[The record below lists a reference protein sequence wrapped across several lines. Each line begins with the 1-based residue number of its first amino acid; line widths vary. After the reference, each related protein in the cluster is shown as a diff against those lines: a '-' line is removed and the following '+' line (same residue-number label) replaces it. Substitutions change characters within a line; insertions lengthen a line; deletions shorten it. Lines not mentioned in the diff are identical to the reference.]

1 MLFLDEFAVYI
12 TTSSTFNNQPYS
24 GKIMKNIIIVLVMT
38 VSVPLFSQTLEDKQN
53 FLQELNRYRREAGVE
68 ELSYAFEADTLARLR
83 LNTINDRLDSVGE
96 NWHDEWME
104 NLHWKSDRDFCR
116 YNVENVPQDTTITWT
131 GECSA
136 RLGFYHMRMTIWKV
150 MFDGWKNSKEHWKLM
165 MEPELKYIAIGWKKG
180 NGLIGVLVM
189 FDKEAR
195 KNPSKK
201 KEYIFK

>member
-1 MLFLDEFAVYI
+1 MALAIFGSIHAI
-12 TTSSTFNNQPYS
+12 
-24 GKIMKNIIIVLVMT
+24 
-38 VSVPLFSQTLEDKQN
+38 SQTLEDKQN
-53 FLQELNRYRREAGVE
+53 FLQELNRYRREAGVG

-96 NWHDEWME
+96 NWHDEWLE

-136 RLGFYHMRMTIWKV
+136 RLGLYHMRMTFWNV
-150 MFDGWKNSKEHWKLM
+150 LFNGWKNSKEHWKLM

-189 FDKEAR
+189 FDKEPR